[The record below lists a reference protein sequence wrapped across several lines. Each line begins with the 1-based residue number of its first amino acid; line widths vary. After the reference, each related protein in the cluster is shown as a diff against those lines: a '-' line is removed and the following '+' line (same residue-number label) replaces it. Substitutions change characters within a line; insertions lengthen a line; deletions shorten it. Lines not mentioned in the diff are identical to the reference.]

1 MMRAVSKS
9 ACAWVVAA
17 LLGSTLM
24 FAQEPRPASTPA
36 GEAAIQALVS
46 EIRELRMSLE
56 RSNFLMLRFQAALQA
71 NQIHSDRLKELS
83 QQLDSVK
90 TQLSQ
95 IDGER
100 TMLTEEIKNADR
112 DLANSDP
119 SARRQAEQQ
128 VAQLRAVSEGV
139 VRKEADLRSRES
151 MLVAEIQRETTQMED
166 WRRWLQQFEQY
177 LQSIK

>member
-1 MMRAVSKS
+1 MRAVSK
-9 ACAWVVAA
+9 AVCAWIVAV
-17 LLGSTLM
+17 LLGSIPML
-24 FAQEPRPASTPA
+24 AQEPRPASTPA
-36 GEAAIQALVS
+36 GEAAIQALVT
-46 EIRELRMSLE
+46 EIRELRLSLE

-90 TQLSQ
+90 TQLSE
-95 IDGER
+95 IEGER

-112 DLANSDP
+112 DLANADTSV
-119 SARRQAEQQ
+119 RRQAEQR
-128 VAQLRAVSEGV
+128 VSQLRAVSEGV
-139 VRKEADLRSRES
+139 ARKESDLRARES
-151 MLVAEIQRETTQMED
+151 ILVGELQRETTQMED